1 MDNPILAT
9 YIRPSEST
17 KHVMV
22 AYQPN
27 IFSTNK
33 SIAYVKNSDFFKSFV
48 KGQEVK
54 LPANP
59 RPVFRF
65 QEDGKRYEYSDGT
78 PQVYLEW

>member
-48 KGQEVK
+48 KGQEFK

>member
-1 MDNPILAT
+1 MDNSISAT
-9 YIRPSEST
+9 YIRPTQSLD
-17 KHVMV
+17 HIMV

-27 IFSTNK
+27 IFSTGK
-33 SIAYVKNSDFFKSFV
+33 KFAYVKNSDFFKSFV
-48 KGQEVK
+48 KGQEFK

-65 QEDGKRYEYSDGT
+65 HEDGERYEYSDGT